1 MEDYNERNKPSLEKL
16 FGSQLKHYMEFG
28 LLDLLKDVGYSL
40 DSIYVEYEEQMIDET
55 GEMSNIPVVKFS
67 VINKNGVIS
76 YRKLFP
82 RFLDDK
88 ADIKEEKLKDVI
100 VRFSIT
106 PDGKSFFTPCWVS
119 AIYEDK
125 EIRLFGTRVDW
136 DKINCL
142 VGRKIFIS
150 SFSILDKVSSS
161 ISLFRDSVVT
171 YFSVWLNEGLSH
183 EDFDK
188 F

>member
-55 GEMSNIPVVKFS
+55 GETANIPIVKFS
-67 VINKNGVIS
+67 VINKCGVVS

-82 RFLDDK
+82 RLIDSRVN
-88 ADIKEEKLKDVI
+88 IKEGKLNDVRI
-100 VRFSIT
+100 RFSIT
-106 PDGKSFFTPCWVS
+106 PDGKSFFTPCWIS
-119 AIYEDK
+119 AVYEDE
-125 EIRLFGTRVDW
+125 EIRLAGTRIDW
-136 DKINCL
+136 DKLHCL
-142 VGRKIFIS
+142 VGKEIFIS
-150 SFSILDKVSSS
+150 KDSILKKVSSS

-171 YFSVWLNEGLSH
+171 YFSVWLNEGLYH